1 MLINCVAYRDGRR
14 LQDLSL
20 GEIQPLLEAPDTF
33 VWVALRDPDAGE
45 LRALQG
51 AFDLH
56 DLAVEDAVRGH
67 QRPKLEEYGPSL
79 FLVLH
84 TVDMAH
90 SDLELGEMAVFAGAN
105 YVLTVRSGSG
115 QDFRSVRERCE
126 REPELLRQ
134 GPAFVVYALM
144 DAVVDRYFPVAEAL
158 EAELESLE
166 QDIFEADSPRHSVE
180 RLYQLKRRVNR
191 LRHAVVPLLE
201 ATGRLHGGRVP
212 TLCAGMQNYFRDVH
226 DHLQRIG
233 ATVEHIRETIV
244 TAMQMSLSMAAMEE
258 TEVNKRLAAW
268 AAIFAVATVLAGIWG
283 MNFDHMP
290 ELDWRFGYPA
300 ALLVMGGVCGYLFY
314 RFRRARWL

>member
-14 LQDLSL
+14 LRDLSL
-20 GEIQPLLEAPDTF
+20 GEIHPLLEAPDTF

-45 LRALQG
+45 LQALQG

-79 FLVLH
+79 FLVVH
-84 TVDMAH
+84 TVDMADG
-90 SDLELGEMAVFAGAN
+90 DLELGEMAVFAGAN
-105 YVLTVRSGSG
+105 YVLTVRSGAG

-212 TLCAGMQNYFRDVH
+212 ALCAGMQNYFRDVH

-283 MNFDHMP
+283 MNFEHMP

-300 ALLVMGGVCGYLFY
+300 ALLVMVGVCGYLFY

>member
-14 LQDLSL
+14 LRDLSL
-20 GEIQPLLEAPDTF
+20 SEIHPLLETPDTF
-33 VWVALRDPDAGE
+33 VWVALRDPDADE
-45 LRALQG
+45 VQALQG

-79 FLVLH
+79 FLVVH
-84 TVDMAH
+84 TVDMVDG
-90 SDLELGEMAVFAGAN
+90 DLELGEMAVFAGAN
-105 YVLTVRSGSG
+105 YVLTVRSGAG

-158 EAELESLE
+158 EAELEALE

-212 TLCAGMQNYFRDVH
+212 ALCAGMQNYFRDVH

-283 MNFDHMP
+283 MNFEHMP
-290 ELDWRFGYPA
+290 ELDWRLGYPA
-300 ALLVMGGVCGYLFY
+300 ALLVMAGVCGYLFY